1 MCEEKKKTF
10 KYDWY
15 MFVNV
20 PVSFRCEEDSCI
32 FDHSEYSSNEQHA
45 EESQYQGIL
54 YCPLIP

>member
-1 MCEEKKKTF
+1 MWREIKNIS
-10 KYDWY
+10 YDWY

-32 FDHSEYSSNEQHA
+32 FDHSEDSSNEQHA

-54 YCPLIP
+54 

>member
-1 MCEEKKKTF
+1 
-10 KYDWY
+10 

-32 FDHSEYSSNEQHA
+32 FDHSEYSNEQHA